1 MRKILLWRW
10 TFYFI
15 GLLVMALGISMTI
28 KGQKLGIGPWD
39 VLHVGLYQH
48 FGLTIGTW
56 GIITGFIII
65 LATASVLRE
74 WPQIGTWLNML
85 LIGVFIDI
93 FNWLLPDFTTL
104 GAQMII
110 FILGVIVM
118 GYGAGIYI
126 SPNIGAGPR
135 DSLMLV
141 LVKKTGASIK
151 KVRTT
156 IEVTVAIVGWIFGG
170 PIGIGTVLIALF
182 MGQMIHYALPQSRK
196 VLMNIIGEKDEKV
209 LL

>member
-1 MRKILLWRW
+1 
-10 TFYFI
+10 
-15 GLLVMALGISMTI
+15 MTI
-28 KGQKLGIGPWD
+28 KGQKWGIGPWD

-65 LATASVLRE
+65 LATAIVLKK

-85 LIGVFIDI
+85 LLGVFIDI
-93 FNWLLPDFTTL
+93 FNWLLPEITTL
-104 GAQMII
+104 GTQMII
-110 FILGVIVM
+110 FVLGVIVM

-141 LVKKTGASIK
+141 FVEKTGASIK

-156 IEVTVAIVGWIFGG
+156 LEVAVAVVGWLFGG

-182 MGQMIHYALPQSRK
+182 LGQMVHYALPQSRK
-196 VLMNIIGEKDEKV
+196 VLMKIIGEKDEKV
-209 LL
+209 LF